1 MKSLLITSITL
12 LCAVTNLLAQ
22 DRPDARRRPR
32 EGRDEGGKPGEAFFE
47 RFDKDNN
54 GSLSKEEFN
63 ALRETIAKWRG
74 TPDRGPAEARR
85 EGDKGREPG
94 MRKGEGDKPNRPHP
108 EAMRRGPG
116 PREGGMFRGRFQHR
130 PEGGRFF
137 DRPQR
142 PNGERFRGGRP
153 NGEGMRRGPGPREGG
168 MFRGRFQRRFEG
180 GRFFNRP
187 QRPNGE
193 RFRRGWPNR
202 RPGMRRD
209 EGDMPRRPRPE
220 AMRRG
225 PKEGKAEI

>member
-116 PREGGMFRGRFQHR
+116 LTFL
-130 PEGGRFF
+130 F
-137 DRPQR
+137 DRP
-142 PNGERFRGGRP
+142 FSAVYKVA
-153 NGEGMRRGPGPREGG
+153 
-168 MFRGRFQRRFEG
+168 
-180 GRFFNRP
+180 
-187 QRPNGE
+187 
-193 RFRRGWPNR
+193 
-202 RPGMRRD
+202 
-209 EGDMPRRPRPE
+209 EGDLILRFKN
-220 AMRRG
+220 AADG
-225 PKEGKAEI
+225 VKISKDILHFLK